1 MIGNRFFLYFSVGIN
16 GLKFRQRSKLTFT
29 LKIKLKMKTYLLDI
43 FPKLHRFSEKLDNL
57 SLLTNQHWVYID
69 EVLSNKTVYIFRTNN
84 ELLISTNGKVEK
96 AKWEYLGNKSI
107 LIDKISDSYLF
118 KHGFF
123 DENILALKVDSS
135 EEYVLFVNEN
145 KYEGELN
152 SIIKIYDF
160 LTQKYLNPNTENYI
174 EPKTREILNPSEL
187 ETVYRETI
195 DNDVLK
201 IVSLKNITIGAK
213 VYINEKKAPDG
224 TYIYKSYTH
233 KLIVENGIIVE
244 RYFLEKINDYFFEK
258 QFKTEPTIGDK
269 IFKLNGEKIN
279 DGKYKYSF
287 LKSYYTENGI
297 IVK

>member
-1 MIGNRFFLYFSVGIN
+1 
-16 GLKFRQRSKLTFT
+16 
-29 LKIKLKMKTYLLDI
+29 MKTFLLDI
-43 FPKLHRFSEKLDNL
+43 FTKLQKFSEKLDNL
-57 SLLTNQHWVYID
+57 TLLTNQHWVYID
-69 EVLSNKTVYIFRTNN
+69 EVLSSKTVYIFRTNN

-107 LIDKISDSYLF
+107 LIDKFSDSYLF

-135 EEYVLFVNEN
+135 EEYAVFVNEN

-160 LTQKYLNPNTENYI
+160 LTQKYLNPNIENYI
-174 EPKTREILNPSEL
+174 EPKTGKILNPSDL
-187 ETVYRETI
+187 QTVHRETI
-195 DNDVLK
+195 NNEILK
-201 IVSLKNITIGAK
+201 IVSQKNITIGAK
-213 VYINEKKAPDG
+213 VYINDKKAPDNS
-224 TYIYKSYTH
+224 YIYKSYSH
-233 KLIVENGIIVE
+233 KLIVENGVIVE

-258 QFKTEPTIGDK
+258 KFESEPIIGDK
-269 IFKLNGEKIN
+269 IFNLNGEKVN

-287 LKSYYTENGI
+287 LKSYYTVNGI